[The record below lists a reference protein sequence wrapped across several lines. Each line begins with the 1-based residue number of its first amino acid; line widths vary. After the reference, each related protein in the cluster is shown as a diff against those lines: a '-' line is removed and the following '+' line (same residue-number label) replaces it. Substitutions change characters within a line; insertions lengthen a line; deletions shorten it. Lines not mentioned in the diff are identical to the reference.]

1 METTHEHLLSMH
13 IKRDELARS
22 IGGGIPRSSL
32 TVIEGP
38 DGAGKS
44 VIVQRLAY
52 GFLQNGATV
61 SYLSTELTTQG
72 FIEQMASLEYDVKYE
87 MLDEKMFFISLY
99 PYYGQGRLQENFL
112 DILVRSK
119 KMFEKDVIILD
130 TLSFLLVDDHLSQ
143 DDAFAFMQFLKRLN
157 QLGKTIILGVDP
169 EHINQRLLTLIRS
182 ACDIIMHLEMR
193 TFAGSTVRVINV
205 KRFKRSGGD
214 VLTAIPFRVEPQKG
228 LVIEI
233 VTFS

>member
-1 METTHEHLLSMH
+1 MH

-22 IGGGIPRSSL
+22 IGGGIPTSSL
-32 TVIEGP
+32 SVIEGP

-44 VIVQRLAY
+44 VLIQRLAY
-52 GFLQNGATV
+52 GFIQNGYTI

-72 FIEQMASLEYDVKYE
+72 FIEQMASLEYDIKYE
-87 MLDEKMFFISLY
+87 MLDEKLFFISLY
-99 PYYGQGRLQENFL
+99 PYYGTGRLRENFL
-112 DILVRSK
+112 DILFKSK
-119 KMFEKDVIILD
+119 KLFEKDVIFLD

-143 DDAFAFMQFLKRLN
+143 EDSFAFMQFLKRLN

-182 ACDIIMHLEMR
+182 ACDIIMQLELR
-193 TFAGSTVRVINV
+193 SFAGQAVRVINV
-205 KRFKRSGGD
+205 KRFKRSGGE

>member
-1 METTHEHLLSMH
+1 METTQQHLLNMH
-13 IKRDELARS
+13 IRRDELARS
-22 IGGGIPRSSL
+22 IGGGIPKSSL
-32 TVIEGP
+32 TVLEGP

-44 VIVQRLAY
+44 IIAQRLAY
-52 GFLQNGATV
+52 GFLQNGYTV

-72 FIEQMASLEYDVKYE
+72 FIEQMSSLEYDVKYE
-87 MLDEKMFFISLY
+87 MLDEKLFFISLY
-99 PYYGQGRLQENFL
+99 PYYGQGRLRENFL
-112 DILVRSK
+112 DILFTSK
-119 KMFEKDVIILD
+119 KLFEKDVIILD

-182 ACDIIMHLEMR
+182 ACDIILHLEMR